1 MFAMAVKSTDK
12 ITPTPDKVTPL
23 DAYLDEVL
31 QKSSIKFKKALLK
44 KIEKLGLELHDFSER
59 DGVTIDPLLFPP
71 PITTKRGSTQLPINN
86 RTYAWFDPSKAL
98 EILSNHNDK
107 NRPIDPRKVMEWAVA
122 MLTGQYLEDN
132 PDGIYFDPDKI
143 LLNGQH
149 RLVALII
156 SEAVSPAIK
165 MAFPIEFNKPKELM
179 PVIDI
184 VRVRNLGDKAVMQMK
199 EDGIVFSN
207 NGRYKGTRVDNLS
220 KIANSMLNDN
230 TIASVDRINFVQE
243 NLDLLLAFYQALKK
257 IPIIRYNASWAAAFT
272 KAALPEF
279 FGSDTIL
286 PLAERFANQT
296 FTGPRD
302 PLRVLFTRFNK
313 VKEGREKLKPRERY
327 GLTVKAIRK
336 ALLEEEVSNLHVT
349 SVDWTKEEAK
359 SYKVQGK
366 NSGILKKMSRK
377 NK

>member
-1 MFAMAVKSTDK
+1 MFAIAANSADTITPTTDK
-12 ITPTPDKVTPL
+12 ITPT

-31 QKSSIKFKKALLK
+31 GKNSIKFKKALLK

-59 DGVTIDPLLFPP
+59 DAVTVDPLLFPP
-71 PITTKRGSTQLPINN
+71 PVTAKRGFTQLPANN
-86 RTYAWFDPSKAL
+86 RTYAWFDPTKAL

-107 NRPIDPRKVMEWAVA
+107 NRPIDPRKVMEWAIA

-132 PDGIYFDPDKI
+132 PDGIYFSPDKI

-179 PVIDI
+179 PLIDI

-199 EDGIVFSN
+199 EEGVTFSK
-207 NGRYKGTRVDNLS
+207 NGRYKGIRVDNLS
-220 KIANSMLNDN
+220 KIANSILNDN
-230 TIASVDRINFVQE
+230 TLSSIDRINFLSE
-243 NLDLLLAFYQALKK
+243 HRDLLLDFYQVLKT
-257 IPIIRYNASWAAAFT
+257 IPIIRYNASWAAAFA

-296 FTGPRD
+296 FTGPKD

-313 VKEGREKLKPRERY
+313 VKEGKEKLKPRERY

-336 ALLEEEVSNLHVT
+336 ALLEEKVSNLHTT

-377 NK
+377 NR